1 MKRNFSRYIGAGYFT
16 SFVCFVLLSLYF
28 FEYATKGSITPKSPG
43 FHLYGDEADF
53 LLISLLIIFTISS
66 IFTFCLWLS
75 HYYHTGNNYFEET
88 NQAAPSAS
96 EIKEEVKFVF
106 KSTSLAQKAFLNSTL
121 KTIGYTV
128 LIYGGL
134 VLLSKFF

>member
-1 MKRNFSRYIGAGYFT
+1 
-16 SFVCFVLLSLYF
+16 
-28 FEYATKGSITPKSPG
+28 
-43 FHLYGDEADF
+43 LYGDEADF